1 MSRYEPEPERPCV
14 SSSIDEL
21 LENAAAY
28 AAEFAGPS
36 THVPSKA
43 VAIVTCMDTR
53 INGFRIFGLEP
64 RDAHVL
70 RNAGGLVT
78 DDVLRSLVISQRL
91 LGTRE
96 VMLVHHTKCGL
107 HGTDDATLRAEI
119 AGDVGRPPPYELGA
133 FDDLDDAVRA
143 AIARVRSHPF
153 LPHRDRVRGFVYD
166 VDSGRRAKWSS
177 NRGLRAASLK
187 AR

>member
-1 MSRYEPEPERPCV
+1 LNWRSC
-14 SSSIDEL
+14 S
-21 LENAAAY
+21 
-28 AAEFAGPS
+28 
-36 THVPSKA
+36 
-43 VAIVTCMDTR
+43 
-53 INGFRIFGLEP
+53 FRKFDP
-64 RDAHVL
+64 
-70 RNAGGLVT
+70 
-78 DDVLRSLVISQRL
+78 
-91 LGTRE
+91 
-96 VMLVHHTKCGL
+96 
-107 HGTDDATLRAEI
+107 DDATLRAEI

>member
-1 MSRYEPEPERPCV
+1 MSVHEMSGYEPEPERPGV

-21 LENAAAY
+21 LENSAAY

-64 RDAHVL
+64 GDAHVL

-107 HGTDDATLRAEI
+107 HRADDATLWAEI

-143 AIARVRSHPF
+143 EPSVSSRTGTASVASCTTSIPAAC
-153 LPHRDRVRGFVYD
+153 
-166 VDSGRRAKWSS
+166 AKWSS

>member
-1 MSRYEPEPERPCV
+1 V

-64 RDAHVL
+64 GDAHVL

-107 HGTDDATLRAEI
+107 HGADDAALRAEI
-119 AGDVGRPPPYELGA
+119 AGDVGRPPPYQLGSSTTSTTRCARRLRACAA
-133 FDDLDDAVRA
+133 FRFSRTGTA
-143 AIARVRSHPF
+143 S
-153 LPHRDRVRGFVYD
+153 
-166 VDSGRRAKWSS
+166 VDSCTTSIPAACAK
-177 NRGLRAASLK
+177 
-187 AR
+187 

>member
-1 MSRYEPEPERPCV
+1 MT
-14 SSSIDEL
+14 SSINEH
-21 LENAAAY
+21 LENSAAF

-36 THVPSKA
+36 KHVPSKA
-43 VAIVTCMDTR
+43 VAILTCMDTR
-53 INGFRIFGLEP
+53 INDFRIFGLEP
-64 RDAHVL
+64 GDAHVL

-78 DDVLRSLVISQRL
+78 DDVLRSLVISQRPL
-91 LGTRE
+91 RTRE

-107 HGTDDATLRAEI
+107 HRADEVAFRAEI
-119 AGDVGRPPPYELGA
+119 AGDVGRPPPYQLGA

-166 VDSGRRAKWSS
+166 VDSGRVREVVV
-177 NRGLRAASLK
+177 
-187 AR
+187 

>member
-1 MSRYEPEPERPCV
+1 MSGHKMSGHEPEPERSYA

-21 LENAAAY
+21 LENSAAY

-36 THVPSKA
+36 KNVPSKA

-53 INGFRIFGLEP
+53 IDVFRIFGLDSG
-64 RDAHVL
+64 DAHVL

-91 LGTRE
+91 LGKRE

-107 HGTDDATLRAEI
+107 HG
-119 AGDVGRPPPYELGA
+119 
-133 FDDLDDAVRA
+133 
-143 AIARVRSHPF
+143 
-153 LPHRDRVRGFVYD
+153 
-166 VDSGRRAKWSS
+166 
-177 NRGLRAASLK
+177 
-187 AR
+187 

>member
-1 MSRYEPEPERPCV
+1 MLAILYALGKLPV
-14 SSSIDEL
+14 DL
-21 LENAAAY
+21 LQLSPKGSPASN
-28 AAEFAGPS
+28 G
-36 THVPSKA
+36 
-43 VAIVTCMDTR
+43 

-64 RDAHVL
+64 GDAHVL

-107 HGTDDATLRAEI
+107 HGADDATLRAEI

-143 AIARVRSHPF
+143 AIARVRGHQF

-166 VDSGRRAKWSS
+166 VDTGR
-177 NRGLRAASLK
+177 LREVVV
-187 AR
+187 